1 MRCPCPVSQFSPSKR
16 IYLSDKELL
25 SVTKV
30 YFTAIRHTHTTHLV
44 LLANPVHSLMP
55 LASLAFLVSILTI
68 TSKMVHPPN
77 RVLISPIAIPC
88 YTYAWIAILYL
99 CLDWTFIPMSGF
111 NYYTYVWI
119 YTYLS
124 WKFIPFCGFQYY
136 NIVWFAILYL
146 FLVYLLLIWFYGML
160 YLLLV

>member
-30 YFTAIRHTHTTHLV
+30 YFTAIRHTHTHNTPGLIGQPSA
-44 LLANPVHSLMP
+44 LLDALGQLGLPGVYP
-55 LASLAFLVSILTI
+55 I

-88 YTYAWIAILYL
+88 YTYVWIATLYL
-99 CLDWTFIPMSGF
+99 CLDLTIIPMSELK
-111 NYYTYVWI
+111 I

-124 WKFIPFCGFQYY
+124 
-136 NIVWFAILYL
+136 
-146 FLVYLLLIWFYGML
+146 
-160 YLLLV
+160 